1 MKKNIAIL
9 MGGYSSEYDIS
20 IQSGQVVY
28 ENLVNE
34 TNINVYKIYISKE
47 SWYHED
53 KYGNKTKI
61 NKKNFTFYNGNSLI
75 KIDKVFNT
83 IHGIPGE
90 DGEIQGYLKSIN
102 IEQTSSEKEE
112 AKLTFNKNECK
123 KAVYNFNVDI
133 PKSILIDNNS
143 IINIEKITKELS
155 LPYFIKPNKGGSS
168 FGISKVE
175 KKNKIKIAIKEAL
188 NEDNEVLIE
197 EEVKGREISIGVIDY
212 NNEVLALPPTEI
224 CSYNSFFDYN
234 AKYKGESDEITPADI
249 SLEFKIKAQKIAVKI
264 YKKLKLKGFSRTD
277 FILKND
283 KFYFLEV
290 NTNPGLTKES
300 ILPKQAEA
308 AGISLSDLFK
318 SVIE

>member
-20 IQSGQVVY
+20 IQSGQVVHD
-28 ENLVNE
+28 NLVNE

-61 NKKNFTFYNGNSLI
+61 NKKDFTFYNGNSLI

-102 IEQTSSEKEE
+102 IEQTSSEKDE
-112 AKLTFNKNECK
+112 AELTFNKNECK

-143 IINIEKITKELS
+143 IINIEKITKE
-155 LPYFIKPNKGGSS
+155 
-168 FGISKVE
+168 
-175 KKNKIKIAIKEAL
+175 
-188 NEDNEVLIE
+188 
-197 EEVKGREISIGVIDY
+197 
-212 NNEVLALPPTEI
+212 
-224 CSYNSFFDYN
+224 
-234 AKYKGESDEITPADI
+234 
-249 SLEFKIKAQKIAVKI
+249 
-264 YKKLKLKGFSRTD
+264 
-277 FILKND
+277 
-283 KFYFLEV
+283 
-290 NTNPGLTKES
+290 
-300 ILPKQAEA
+300 
-308 AGISLSDLFK
+308 
-318 SVIE
+318 